1 MRNKLKDGGLY
12 LFGNLFDKA
21 IAFITVPIFTRLMT
35 TTEYGLSSTYSSY
48 VGILSVIISLS
59 LANSIRNAYVDYK
72 DVLNKYISSVFTLGF
87 INFCVISAILV
98 FANMKFAVVEKYF
111 LMFCLIQS
119 FNSFF
124 VNSMIVKFMIQEN
137 AKKRTILQVLPN
149 FMATLLSVILL
160 LNMNEHK
167 EYGRIIPMCL
177 TVSVFGCCIFLFYL
191 LKEHEYINLKYWKYA
206 LSISIPLIFHGLSV
220 NILSSSDRMLLTLL
234 REAAETGVYSVVYN
248 FGMISTVITT
258 SLEGVWIPF
267 FTKKMLK
274 ADKESV
280 NNYAR
285 VYIELCTVFFCGL
298 MIISPEVLVIFA
310 SKKYESGV
318 YLIIPIVLATYFQF
332 LYTLSVNAEFYYK
345 KTKIIA
351 VNTVIAAGINFGLNI
366 MFIPHFGALAAAATT
381 VIAYLVSFIFHY
393 LYCKRIDRELFPARM
408 FLLPVCTV
416 LGFTVFQYITM
427 DYVILRW
434 IFGILFLFAYLLCMY
449 WKERSLFHYLLK

>member
-87 INFCVISAILV
+87 INFCVTSAILI
-98 FANMKFAVVEKYF
+98 FANMKFSIVEKYF
-111 LMFCLIQS
+111 LMFCL
-119 FNSFF
+119 
-124 VNSMIVKFMIQEN
+124 
-137 AKKRTILQVLPN
+137 ILQVLPN

-248 FGMISTVITT
+248 FGMIATVITS

-345 KTKIIA
+345 KTQIIA